1 MLAALILVVF
11 GSENSEARD
20 PEWSYEND
28 RQLYAVA
35 TSETGEYIVTGADG
49 EDDAISLFHKDSDV
63 PLWSYETDS
72 GVTNVDISNDG
83 SYIVASHYDNFLVFS
98 RDSSTPIWGSEVEG
112 EDNQTESIF
121 EGNQIESIAI
131 SGNGEYVVVSG
142 DEEAGIYLFDRDSS
156 QQLWKYE
163 TNSSS
168 RDIAISDDGERIVS
182 ADGDKIVLLR
192 NWGNNKGICF
202 EYDTDRTI
210 FHVDISADGKYVVA
224 SNDRELYYF
233 DLNSASCN
241 NDPIWIYEHNHNYQ
255 IQSLSISAD
264 GSTIALGTEGSSDD
278 EVLLLFSKDSED
290 PLWSYSPDNKVN
302 HLRIPSVQISSDGQ
316 SIVAGISTY
325 NRDTN
330 GIYLFSINSNIP
342 KWNFNTGE
350 SSVSSVSISDDGE
363 IIAGNTLGSENVS
376 AELFLFTNNQEP
388 TATIDSIS
396 PSPAEFGEDM
406 VTFEGTGVDNDG
418 TIIEY
423 QWSSSIDGILSD
435 ESSFSVGDLNLGT
448 HTITFRVQDND
459 GEYGEAVQEF
469 SVYACPVAIAGQN
482 ATGTP
487 GVPLQFSGAGT
498 DEDGDITKYE
508 WDFDGDG
515 IFEWS
520 SSENGRELNVYN
532 NEGTYTA
539 TLRVTDNDGCT
550 DRDSVVITISEKE
563 VKLDDDGNLVVSDA
577 EDTEEGV
584 PSISIITSLISMGLL
599 AIFRR
604 K

>member
-20 PEWSYEND
+20 PEWSYEHD
-28 RQLYAVA
+28 QYFLSVA

-49 EDDAISLFHKDSDV
+49 GDNAVSLFHKDSNV
-63 PLWSYETDS
+63 PLWSHETNA
-72 GVTNVDISNDG
+72 VNNLDISNDG
-83 SYIVASHYDNFLVFS
+83 AYIVASSSNDFLVFS
-98 RDSSTPIWGSEVEG
+98 RDSSTPIW
-112 EDNQTESIF
+112 ESDV

-131 SGNGEYVVVSG
+131 SGDGEYVAVAE
-142 DEEAGIYLFDRDSS
+142 DTIYLFDRDSS
-156 QQLWKYE
+156 QQLWQYE
-163 TNSSS
+163 TNETA
-168 RDIAISDDGERIVS
+168 RDIAISDDGSYIVS
-182 ADGDKIVLLR
+182 SDGDKIVLLR
-192 NWGNNKGICF
+192 NWGNDNRGICF
-202 EYDTDRTI
+202 EYDTDLTI

-241 NDPIWIYEHNHNYQ
+241 NDPIWIYEHNDNDQ

-316 SIVAGISTY
+316 SIVAGISTN
-325 NRDTN
+325 NRDTS

-350 SSVSSVSISDDGE
+350 SRVSSVSISDDGE
-363 IIAGNTLGSENVS
+363 IIAGNTWGSDNVS
-376 AELFLFTNNQEP
+376 AALFLFTNNQEP
-388 TATIDSIS
+388 SATIDSIS

-539 TLRVTDNDGCT
+539 TLQVTDNDGCT

-584 PSISIITSLISMGLL
+584 PSISIITSLILVGLL

>member
-1 MLAALILVVF
+1 MNPLRIFLLAALILVVF

-20 PEWSYEND
+20 PEWSYEHD
-28 RQLYAVA
+28 QYFLSVA

-49 EDDAISLFHKDSDV
+49 GDNAVSLFHKDSNV
-63 PLWSYETDS
+63 PLWSHET
-72 GVTNVDISNDG
+72 NAAYNLDISNDG
-83 SYIVASHYDNFLVFS
+83 AYIVASSSNDFFVFS
-98 RDSSTPIWGSEVEG
+98 RDSSTPIW
-112 EDNQTESIF
+112 ESDV

-131 SGNGEYVVVSG
+131 SGDGEYVAVAE
-142 DEEAGIYLFDRDSS
+142 DTIYLFDRDSS
-156 QQLWKYE
+156 QQLWQYE
-163 TNSSS
+163 TNETA
-168 RDIAISDDGERIVS
+168 RDIAISDDGSYIVS
-182 ADGDKIVLLR
+182 SDGDKIVLLR
-192 NWGNNKGICF
+192 NWGNDNKGICF
-202 EYDTDRTI
+202 EFNTVRTI

-224 SNDRELYYF
+224 STDRELYYF

-241 NDPIWIYEHNHNYQ
+241 NDPIWIYEHNDNDQ

-316 SIVAGISTY
+316 SIVAGISTN
-325 NRDTN
+325 NRDTS

-350 SSVSSVSISDDGE
+350 SRVSSVSISDDGE
-363 IIAGNTLGSENVS
+363 IIAGNTWGSDNVS
-376 AELFLFTNNQEP
+376 AALFLFTNNQEP
-388 TATIDSIS
+388 SATIDSIS

-423 QWSSSIDGILSD
+423 QWSSSIDGLLSN
-435 ESSFSVGDLNLGT
+435 ESSFSVSDLNLGI

-469 SVYACPVAIAGQN
+469 SVHACPVAIAGQN

-563 VKLDDDGNLVVSDA
+563 IKLDDDGNLVVSDA

-584 PSISIITSLISMGLL
+584 PSISIITSLILVGLL

-604 K
+604 R